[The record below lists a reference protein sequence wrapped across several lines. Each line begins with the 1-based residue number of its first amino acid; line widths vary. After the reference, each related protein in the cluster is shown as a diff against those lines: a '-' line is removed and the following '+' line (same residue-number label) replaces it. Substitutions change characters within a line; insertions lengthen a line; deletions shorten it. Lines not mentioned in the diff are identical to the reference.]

1 MKIIAEIS
9 SNHCGDRALA
19 VKMIKAAAE
28 AGADMVKFQSYKAE
42 NLQGDWSKKD
52 REWYSQTELSDDD
65 HRYFINVCKKE
76 EIDFLTTCFD
86 RKRIDFLSSLGLKHI
101 KIASTDCASY
111 TMLKEIRD
119 AFEFP
124 IVSTGMTY
132 KEEIEK
138 AAKILKKGKFAF
150 LHCVSLYPT
159 PVEKLNLKKME
170 WLRNFTTHVG
180 LSDHTTDI
188 KSGIAALSKGASFI
202 EKHFSLDR
210 TAPGKDHKVSILPK
224 QLKELCEFRDFMKK
238 AEGELNFS
246 LSDKELAV
254 RKKYVGRWGD
264 NK

>member
-9 SNHCGDRALA
+9 SNHCGDRTLA

-42 NLQGDWSKKD
+42 NLQGDWSEAD
-52 REWYSQTELSDDD
+52 HEWYRQTELSDEN
-65 HRYFINVCKKE
+65 HLYFMDVCKKE
-76 EIDFLTTCFD
+76 GIEFLTTCFD
-86 RKRIDFLSSLGLKHI
+86 RKRIDFLASLGLKHI

-138 AAKILKKGKFAF
+138 ASEILKKGKFAL

-159 PVEKLNLKKME
+159 PVEKLNLKKMD
-170 WLRNFTTHVG
+170 WLRNFTPYVG
-180 LSDHTTDI
+180 LSDHTTEI
-188 KSGIAALSKGASFI
+188 KSGVAALSKGASFI

-210 TAPGKDHKVSILPK
+210 NAPGKDHKVSILPN
-224 QLKELCEFRDFMKK
+224 QLKELCEFRDFIKK
-238 AEGELNFS
+238 AESKIDFS
-246 LSDKELAV
+246 LSDNELAV
-254 RKKYVGRWGD
+254 REKYVGRWGD